1 MSEVHAAINAVMKE
15 VGYVQ
20 KLGRVTGS
28 GPNYSYAGEKDLI
41 QAIRPVMVEH
51 GLMMYVSNIINVT
64 RDTYS
69 TKNGNVMNTTVITC
83 EITFSHISGDSVKS
97 FAIGEGADSGDKSAN
112 KAMTGAYKYAL
123 RQTFCIETGDD
134 PDKQPSVE
142 QEKQTQ
148 DLAWALKY
156 KTPSGH
162 ELGPKSIDELIKMRD
177 WYKENKQQMKP
188 ELQKAFDMVMTE
200 KEKK

>member
-20 KLGRVTGS
+20 KAGRVS
-28 GPNYSYAGEKDLI
+28 GGGANYSYAGEKDLI

-69 TKNGNVMNTTVITC
+69 TKNGSVMNTTVITC
-83 EITFSHISGDSVKS
+83 EITFSHVSGDSVKS

-134 PDKQPSVE
+134 PDKQPSAE
-142 QEKQTQ
+142 QEKQTH
-148 DLAWALKY
+148 DLAWAMKY

-162 ELGPKSIDELIKMRD
+162 ELGTKSLDELVKMGE
-177 WYKENKQQMKP
+177 WYEENKKTMAP
-188 ELQKAFDMVMTE
+188 ELRQAFVMVKAS
-200 KEKK
+200 KEK